1 MIYDFPL
8 RWSKEIW
15 KKGEWERKKINNNE
29 IKTERDSEIEE
40 NL

>member
-1 MIYDFPL
+1 MTFLCDDQKKFEK
-8 RWSKEIW
+8 KENE
-15 KKGEWERKKINNNE
+15 GEKKINNNE